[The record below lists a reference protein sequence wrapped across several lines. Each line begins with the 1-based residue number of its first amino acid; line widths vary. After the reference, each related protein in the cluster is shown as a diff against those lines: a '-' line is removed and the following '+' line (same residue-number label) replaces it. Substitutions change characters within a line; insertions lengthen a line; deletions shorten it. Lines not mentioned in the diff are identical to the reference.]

1 MGALSPLHLVIV
13 LVVALLVLGPGK
25 LPETGAALGRAIR
38 EFRNAV
44 DGTAD
49 AMATATAGV
58 PVDASTPPPVPAEPG
73 PVPAGPGPV
82 PVSMPAAPAT
92 AAAAP
97 DPGPDALA

>member
-49 AMATATAGV
+49 AVAAVSAGV
-58 PVDASTPPPVPAEPG
+58 PIDPSTPG
-73 PVPAGPGPV
+73 PVPAQPVLDSQAGPV
-82 PVSMPAAPAT
+82 PSTREPLPVPTPAAR
-92 AAAAP
+92 
-97 DPGPDALA
+97 DPGPEVPA

>member
-58 PVDASTPPPVPAEPG
+58 PVDASTPPP
-73 PVPAGPGPV
+73 
-82 PVSMPAAPAT
+82 APAT
-92 AAAAP
+92 AAP
-97 DPGPDALA
+97 DRGPDAPV